1 MIRTVRDVVQKLS
14 PEPGLSAWDY
24 GVRRYA
30 CDLIRTWADCDNGCI
45 WDEISKI
52 RGDGVLKLTEKDLLL
67 GAEDWKQYSDSCSL
81 IYNEDICRRLCNKA
95 VRKRTGNENF
105 PPDDRENWLDLQAK
119 ALQEAAGLVLDTVNN
134 S

>member
-1 MIRTVRDVVQKLS
+1 MIWTLKDVMEKLS

-30 CDLIRTWADCDNGCI
+30 CDLIQTWADCNNGCI

-52 RGDGVLKLTEKDLLL
+52 RGDSILRLTEKDLLL

-81 IYNEDICRRLCNKA
+81 IYNEDICRRLYDKA
-95 VRKRTGNENF
+95 VRKGTGNENF

-119 ALQEAAGLVLDTVNN
+119 ALQEAAGLILDTVNN
-134 S
+134 G